1 MFTLIPSDAKDPQG
15 LKCHEASN
23 KQALCDQYMLPVYAG
38 SYVTIHM
45 YVLLQMLI
53 YITRKFPAKQPD

>member
-1 MFTLIPSDAKDPQG
+1 MFNLIPSDANDQQG

-23 KQALCDQYMLPVYAG
+23 KQALCDQYTFPMYAG

-45 YVLLQMLI
+45 YVLLQI
-53 YITRKFPAKQPD
+53 WINVTREFPTKQPD